1 MLRYF
6 LLWLYRSLIRINI
19 HFLSWVMFDMERT
32 VHKGIKILFRLL
44 GLIPEKWRR
53 IIADFLGRVVF
64 LTDRRHRRIV
74 MDNLTHAFG
83 HEKNRFEIRILAKR
97 VFINLVLII
106 FEIGWSLSLDEKQFR
121 KYFKI
126 DGKSNI
132 KRAYEKNK
140 GVLALTAHF
149 GNFELL
155 TVIAAMINYP
165 LSIVVRPLS
174 FKPLDRFFVD
184 LRTRFGGKII
194 PKQRSF
200 RAILRSLERK
210 EMVALL
216 MDQNVDWYEGVFVD
230 FMGRR
235 ACTNSGLALLAL
247 KTRAPVVPVV
257 LIREKTGFRAEF
269 GPEIPLIET
278 GDKRKDVELN
288 TLQYNRIIETIVR
301 RYPEQWFWVHQ
312 RWKTKPYHPWPR
324 ITDK

>member
-1 MLRYF
+1 
-6 LLWLYRSLIRINI
+6 
-19 HFLSWVMFDMERT
+19 MEKAAY
-32 VHKGIKILFRLL
+32 KGIKILFRLL
-44 GLIPEKWRR
+44 GLIPQKWQRLS
-53 IIADFLGRVVF
+53 ADFLGRIIF
-64 LTDRRHRRIV
+64 LTDRRHQRIV
-74 MDNLTHAFG
+74 IDNLTHAFG
-83 HEKNRFEIRILAKR
+83 GQKNRFEIRTLAKR
-97 VFINLVLII
+97 VFMNLVLII
-106 FEIGWSLSLDEKQFR
+106 FEVAWSLSLDEKQLR
-121 KYFKI
+121 KYFTI
-126 DGKSNI
+126 DGRSNI
-132 KRAYEKNK
+132 KNAYEKDK

-155 TVIAAMINYP
+155 AVIGAMIKNP
-165 LSIVVRPLS
+165 LSVVVRPLS

-184 LRTRFGGKII
+184 LRTRFGAKMI

-210 EMVALL
+210 EIVVLL

-247 KTRAPVVPVV
+247 KTRAPVIPVV
-257 LIREKTGFRAEF
+257 LIRETTGFRAEF

-288 TLQYNRIIETIVR
+288 TLQYNRIIEDIVR

-312 RWKTKPYHPWPR
+312 RWKTRPYHPWPK
-324 ITDK
+324 IADK

>member
-1 MLRYF
+1 
-6 LLWLYRSLIRINI
+6 
-19 HFLSWVMFDMERT
+19 MEKAAY
-32 VHKGIKILFRLL
+32 KGIKILFRLL
-44 GLIPEKWRR
+44 GLIPQKWQRLS
-53 IIADFLGRVVF
+53 ADFLGRIIF
-64 LTDRRHRRIV
+64 LTDRRHQRIV
-74 MDNLTHAFG
+74 IENLTHAFG
-83 HEKNRFEIRILAKR
+83 GQKNRFEIRTLAKR
-97 VFINLVLII
+97 VFMNLVLII
-106 FEIGWSLSLDEKQFR
+106 FEVAWSLSLDEKQLR
-121 KYFKI
+121 KYFTI
-126 DGKSNI
+126 DGRSNI
-132 KRAYEKNK
+132 KNAYEKDK

-155 TVIAAMINYP
+155 AVIGAMIKNP
-165 LSIVVRPLS
+165 LSVVVRPLS

-184 LRTRFGGKII
+184 LRTRFGAKMI

-210 EMVALL
+210 EIVVLL

-247 KTRAPVVPVV
+247 KTRAPVIPVV
-257 LIREKTGFRAEF
+257 LIRETTGFRAEF

-288 TLQYNRIIETIVR
+288 TLQYNRIIEDIVR

-312 RWKTKPYHPWPR
+312 RWKTRPYHPWPK
-324 ITDK
+324 IADK

>member
-1 MLRYF
+1 
-6 LLWLYRSLIRINI
+6 
-19 HFLSWVMFDMERT
+19 MEKAAY
-32 VHKGIKILFRLL
+32 KGIKILFRLL
-44 GLIPEKWRR
+44 GLIPQKWQRLS
-53 IIADFLGRVVF
+53 ADFLGRIIF
-64 LTDRRHRRIV
+64 LTDRRHQRIV
-74 MDNLTHAFG
+74 IDNLTHAFG
-83 HEKNRFEIRILAKR
+83 GQKNRFEIRTLAKR
-97 VFINLVLII
+97 VFMNLVLII
-106 FEIGWSLSLDEKQFR
+106 FEVAWSLSLEEKQLR
-121 KYFKI
+121 KYFTI
-126 DGKSNI
+126 DGRSNI
-132 KRAYEKNK
+132 KNAYEKNK

-155 TVIAAMINYP
+155 TVIGAMIKNP
-165 LSIVVRPLS
+165 LSVVVRPLS

-184 LRTRFGGKII
+184 LRTRFGAKMI

-210 EMVALL
+210 EIVVLL

-247 KTRAPVVPVV
+247 KTRAPVIPVV

-288 TLQYNRIIETIVR
+288 TLQYNRIIEDIVR

-312 RWKTKPYHPWPR
+312 RWKTRPYHPWPK
-324 ITDK
+324 IADK

>member
-1 MLRYF
+1 
-6 LLWLYRSLIRINI
+6 
-19 HFLSWVMFDMERT
+19 MEKAAY
-32 VHKGIKILFRLL
+32 KGIKILFRLL
-44 GLIPEKWRR
+44 GLIPQKWQRLS
-53 IIADFLGRVVF
+53 ADFLGRIIF
-64 LTDRRHRRIV
+64 LTDRRHQRIV
-74 MDNLTHAFG
+74 IDNLTHAFG
-83 HEKNRFEIRILAKR
+83 DQKNRFEIRTLAKR
-97 VFINLVLII
+97 VFMNLVLII
-106 FEIGWSLSLDEKQFR
+106 FEVAWSLSLDEKQLR
-121 KYFKI
+121 KYFTI
-126 DGKSNI
+126 DGRSNI
-132 KRAYEKNK
+132 KNAYEKDK

-155 TVIAAMINYP
+155 TVIGAMIKNP
-165 LSIVVRPLS
+165 LSVVVRPLS

-184 LRTRFGGKII
+184 LRTRFGAKMI

-210 EMVALL
+210 EIVVLL

-247 KTRAPVVPVV
+247 KTRAPVIPVV
-257 LIREKTGFRAEF
+257 LIRETTGFRAEF

-288 TLQYNRIIETIVR
+288 TLQYNRIIEDIVR

-312 RWKTKPYHPWPR
+312 RWKTRPYHPWPK
-324 ITDK
+324 IADK

>member
-1 MLRYF
+1 
-6 LLWLYRSLIRINI
+6 
-19 HFLSWVMFDMERT
+19 MEKAAY
-32 VHKGIKILFRLL
+32 KGIKILFRLL
-44 GLIPEKWRR
+44 GLIPQKWQRLS
-53 IIADFLGRVVF
+53 ADFLGRIIF
-64 LTDRRHRRIV
+64 LTDRRHQRIV
-74 MDNLTHAFG
+74 IDNLTHAFG
-83 HEKNRFEIRILAKR
+83 GQKNRFEIRTLAKR
-97 VFINLVLII
+97 VFMNLVLII
-106 FEIGWSLSLDEKQFR
+106 FEVAWSLSLEEKQLR
-121 KYFKI
+121 KYFTI
-126 DGKSNI
+126 DGRSNI
-132 KRAYEKNK
+132 KNAYEKDK

-155 TVIAAMINYP
+155 TVIGAMIKNP
-165 LSIVVRPLS
+165 LSVVVRPLS

-184 LRTRFGGKII
+184 LRTRFGAKMI

-210 EMVALL
+210 EIVVLL

-247 KTRAPVVPVV
+247 KTRAPVIPVV

-288 TLQYNRIIETIVR
+288 TLQYNRIIEDIVR

-312 RWKTKPYHPWPR
+312 RWKTRPYHPWPK
-324 ITDK
+324 IADK

>member
-1 MLRYF
+1 
-6 LLWLYRSLIRINI
+6 
-19 HFLSWVMFDMERT
+19 MEKAAY
-32 VHKGIKILFRLL
+32 KGIKTLFRLL
-44 GLIPEKWRR
+44 GLIPQKWQRLS
-53 IIADFLGRVVF
+53 ADFLGRIIF
-64 LTDRRHRRIV
+64 LTDRRHQRIV
-74 MDNLTHAFG
+74 IENLTHAFG
-83 HEKNRFEIRILAKR
+83 GQKNRFEIRTLAKR
-97 VFINLVLII
+97 VFMNLVLII
-106 FEIGWSLSLDEKQFR
+106 FEVAWSLSLDEKQLR
-121 KYFKI
+121 KYFTI
-126 DGKSNI
+126 DGRSNI
-132 KRAYEKNK
+132 KNAYEKDK

-155 TVIAAMINYP
+155 AVIGAMIKNP
-165 LSIVVRPLS
+165 LSVVVRPLS

-184 LRTRFGGKII
+184 LRTRFGAKMI

-210 EMVALL
+210 EIVVLL

-247 KTRAPVVPVV
+247 KTRAPVIPVV
-257 LIREKTGFRAEF
+257 LIRETTGFRAEF

-288 TLQYNRIIETIVR
+288 TLQYNRIIEDIVR

-312 RWKTKPYHPWPR
+312 RWKTRPYHPWPK
-324 ITDK
+324 IADK

>member
-1 MLRYF
+1 MM
-6 LLWLYRSLIRINI
+6 
-19 HFLSWVMFDMERT
+19 VDMERT
-32 VHKGIKILFRLL
+32 VNKGIKILFRLL
-44 GLIPEKWRR
+44 GMIPQKWRR
-53 IIADFLGRVVF
+53 ISADFLGRVVF

-97 VFINLVLII
+97 VFMNLMLII
-106 FEIGWSLSLDEKQFR
+106 FEIGWSIGLDEKQLR
-121 KYFKI
+121 KYFTI
-126 DGKSNI
+126 DGRSNLE
-132 KRAYEKNK
+132 KAYEKDR
-140 GVLALTAHF
+140 GLLALTAHF
-149 GNFELL
+149 GCFELL
-155 TVIAAMINYP
+155 TVIGAMMNHP
-165 LSIVVRPLS
+165 LSMVVRPLS
-174 FKPLDRFFVD
+174 FKPLDHFFVD

-210 EMVALL
+210 EMVVLL

-288 TLQYNRIIETIVR
+288 TLQYNRIIEEMVC

-324 ITDK
+324 IADK

>member
-1 MLRYF
+1 
-6 LLWLYRSLIRINI
+6 
-19 HFLSWVMFDMERT
+19 MEKAAY
-32 VHKGIKILFRLL
+32 KGIKILFRLL
-44 GLIPEKWRR
+44 GLIPQKWQRLS
-53 IIADFLGRVVF
+53 ADFLGRIIF
-64 LTDRRHRRIV
+64 LTDRRHQRIV
-74 MDNLTHAFG
+74 IDNLTHAFG
-83 HEKNRFEIRILAKR
+83 GQKNRFEIRTLAKR
-97 VFINLVLII
+97 VFMNLVLII
-106 FEIGWSLSLDEKQFR
+106 FEVAWSLSLEEKQLR
-121 KYFKI
+121 KYFTI
-126 DGKSNI
+126 DGRSNI
-132 KRAYEKNK
+132 KNAYEKNK

-155 TVIAAMINYP
+155 AVIGAMIKNP
-165 LSIVVRPLS
+165 LSVVVRPLS

-184 LRTRFGGKII
+184 LRTRFGAKMI

-210 EMVALL
+210 EIVVLL

-247 KTRAPVVPVV
+247 KTRAPVIPVV

-288 TLQYNRIIETIVR
+288 TLQYNRIIEDIVR

-312 RWKTKPYHPWPR
+312 RWKTRPYHPWPK
-324 ITDK
+324 IADK

>member
-1 MLRYF
+1 
-6 LLWLYRSLIRINI
+6 
-19 HFLSWVMFDMERT
+19 MFDMERT
-32 VHKGIKILFRLL
+32 VYHCIKILFRLL
-44 GLIPEKWRR
+44 GLIPQKWQR
-53 IIADFLGRVVF
+53 ISADFLGRIVF
-64 LTDRRHRRIV
+64 LADRRHRRIV
-74 MDNLTHAFG
+74 IDSLTHAFG
-83 HEKNRFEIRILAKR
+83 RQKNRFEIRILAKR
-97 VFINLVLII
+97 VFMNLVLII
-106 FEIGWSLSLDEKQFR
+106 FEIGWSLSMDEKQLR

-126 DGKSNI
+126 DGRSNI
-132 KRAYEKNK
+132 KNAYEKDK

-155 TVIAAMINYP
+155 AVIGAMIKYP

-174 FKPLDRFFVD
+174 FKSLDLFFVE
-184 LRTRFGGKII
+184 LRTRFGAKII

-210 EMVALL
+210 EMVVLL

-247 KTRAPVVPVV
+247 KTQAPVVPAV

-269 GPEIPLIET
+269 GPEIPLIKT
-278 GDKRKDVELN
+278 GDRRKDVELN
-288 TLQYNRIIETIVR
+288 TLQYNRIIEDIVR

-312 RWKTKPYHPWPR
+312 RWKTKPYHPWP
-324 ITDK
+324 KVAVK

>member
-1 MLRYF
+1 
-6 LLWLYRSLIRINI
+6 
-19 HFLSWVMFDMERT
+19 MERFIYQ
-32 VHKGIKILFRLL
+32 GIKIFFRLL
-44 GLIPEKWRR
+44 GLIPQKWRQKF
-53 IIADFLGRVVF
+53 ADFFGRVF
-64 LTDRRHRRIV
+64 FMTDKRHRRIV
-74 MDNLTHAFG
+74 IDNLTHAFG
-83 HEKNRFEIRILAKR
+83 HEKSQFEIRVLAKR
-97 VFINLVLII
+97 IFINLVLII
-106 FEIGWSLSLDEKQFR
+106 FEIAWSLNLNHKQIG

-126 DGKSNI
+126 DGRSNI
-132 KRAYEKNK
+132 LDAYEKDR
-140 GVLALTAHF
+140 GVLVLTAHF

-155 TVIAAMINYP
+155 TVIAAMIKHP

-174 FKPLDRFFVD
+174 LKPLDRFFTD
-184 LRTRFGGKII
+184 LRTRFGAKII

-210 EMVALL
+210 EIVGLL

-257 LIREKTGFRAEF
+257 LIREKEGFRAEF
-269 GPEIPLIET
+269 GAEIPLIET

-312 RWKTKPYHPWPR
+312 RWKTRPYHPWPK
-324 ITDK
+324 IDNK